1 MMPFQVQLIDGVWN
15 VIVNDKNIE
24 CSSKTDAEVLAQIP
38 VQFELMR
45 VNAQHHPPDRKVV
58 ESIINLGDAYPR
70 IRSIREFQHMKAWLA
85 KELT

>member
-1 MMPFQVQLIDGVWN
+1 MMLFQVQLIDGVWN

-38 VQFELMR
+38 VQYALTLDD
-45 VNAQHHPPDRKVV
+45 APTAPDRQII
-58 ESIINLGDAYPR
+58 ESIISIGDSYRLMNMAAYR
-70 IRSIREFQHMKAWLA
+70 HLKVWLA